1 MLKSMLTITIVTG
14 YLGSIEMASDTYVVR
29 GEASWKKNN
38 VEITELPIHVWT
50 DDYEQSVLE
59 DLKLDHGNTNANF
72 NSRLIK
78 NYTTY
83 STEKKV
89 FFRVRMS
96 SKRKIDLYKEF
107 KLEST
112 INTGRMN
119 LFDHGCLKRY
129 ESVEEILQAFYTIRL
144 KYYEQ
149 RKNYLE
155 HMLLA
160 EIEKLDNQVRL
171 ISEKRNN
178 ILILEKKESKDLI
191 KELRSSGYVPDPVK
205 VWRLSRDEKA
215 VLEEIAENEDEE
227 AKGKLFA
234 NRREDFTYLTHLS
247 EGEEEV
253 EKKRDAK
260 MTEFSILRDKSPSA
274 LWKED
279 LAALINLLD
288 AAEDQK
294 NDREGSANDLQVA
307 ANLSKEKRRTAGHKS
322 SVNSDGVPSKKA
334 KTKGKYV
341 LNIKN

>member
-1 MLKSMLTITIVTG
+1 MLDGSKPLPMTPWYRGTLLFRSWMLKSLLTITIVTG

-78 NYTTY
+78 NYTAY

-129 ESVEEILQAFYTIRL
+129 ESVGFCVYRTCTT
-144 KYYEQ
+144 YYM
-149 RKNYLE
+149 YE
-155 HMLLA
+155 H
-160 EIEKLDNQVRL
+160 VWTCT
-171 ISEKRNN
+171 
-178 ILILEKKESKDLI
+178 
-191 KELRSSGYVPDPVK
+191 SSSVTATSYN
-205 VWRLSRDEKA
+205 S
-215 VLEEIAENEDEE
+215 
-227 AKGKLFA
+227 
-234 NRREDFTYLTHLS
+234 YC
-247 EGEEEV
+247 
-253 EKKRDAK
+253 
-260 MTEFSILRDKSPSA
+260 M
-274 LWKED
+274 
-279 LAALINLLD
+279 INLNKFLNVYGSLWLD
-288 AAEDQK
+288 
-294 NDREGSANDLQVA
+294 SL
-307 ANLSKEKRRTAGHKS
+307 LLT
-322 SVNSDGVPSKKA
+322 
-334 KTKGKYV
+334 
-341 LNIKN
+341 